1 MSVTA
6 VVIEFLYDALFNG
19 VLRTGWYFHSRMVQ
33 CGDKILD
40 HLSGVCTVHIVAY
53 GML

>member
-6 VVIEFLYDALFNG
+6 VIFEFLHDALFNG
-19 VLRTGWYFHSRMVQ
+19 VLRTGWNFHSRMVQ
-33 CGDKILD
+33 YGDKVLD
-40 HLSGVCTVHIVAY
+40 HLSGVCAVHIVAY